1 MPNNGQKLYTIVQR
15 HQERILVVINLAF
28 SHIYPPVFPHI
39 AMENP
44 PFEDVFPIR
53 EKVKFQPTMLVY
65 WRVCLICVAWSPPWR
80 SSCLDPGARC
90 FADSDVEIRR
100 GFSQVF
106 RPLKIFFPERC
117 KVELHKLISSPPRKV
132 IYYVTMYKVK

>member
-1 MPNNGQKLYTIVQR
+1 VPNNGQKLQSLTGTVQR
-15 HQERILVVINLAF
+15 IVVVINLAF

-53 EKVKFQPTMLVY
+53 EKVIFQPAMLVLLEGMPHM
-65 WRVCLICVAWSPPWR
+65 RSLVASLAVR
-80 SSCLDPGARC
+80 SCLDPGARC

-106 RPLKIFFPERC
+106 RPLKLFFPGTLQGGASKAHIITTPKSNILC
-117 KVELHKLISSPPRKV
+117 
-132 IYYVTMYKVK
+132 YYV